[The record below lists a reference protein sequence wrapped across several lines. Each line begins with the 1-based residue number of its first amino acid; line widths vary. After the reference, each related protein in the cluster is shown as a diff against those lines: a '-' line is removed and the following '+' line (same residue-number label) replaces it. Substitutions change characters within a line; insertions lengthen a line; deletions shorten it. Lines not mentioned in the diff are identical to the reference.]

1 MGTKDLNHFIQPA
14 MPYITW
20 EHLGRKLKVWRRN
33 GLSDSHCLK
42 LLRLWVGYE
51 FRDLM
56 DSRGR
61 YPRRKL
67 NDLRLRLGYK
77 NIGQLLADVRRS
89 NSYYLTG
96 KDNEDPDY
104 LISIVWHDWEES
116 DGLLL
121 SGSFTPIASGKTN
134 VEAEDEFSR
143 KNGRNLRP
151 VLNNNYN
158 ITNTTVGTAYAGTL
172 SGNGLSDLNHEQQ
185 EKKRVVREYFS
196 WLEQCT
202 DAEHRGLL
210 TTIKQMIAHPCDVH
224 QKPLRQYHFS
234 VREVEDIW
242 NILITSVLP
251 RYFMDREQF
260 FSPGFMKEPERRI
273 YWMQHTFPKYTRR
286 QVLEAIHIWQKKAQY
301 LEAEQRQT
309 ELSLIRQNRPFS
321 EFEWLETDQNRYYLN
336 QINQRMPIPADAPPR
351 PSDNCDWNYIRQQ
364 WITRTH

>member
-1 MGTKDLNHFIQPA
+1 MGTTDLNHSIQPA

-20 EHLGRKLKVWRRN
+20 EHLGRKLKVWRRT

-61 YPRRKL
+61 YPQKRFNEMRMRLNYMKTSDMLADIRRCRSFFL
-67 NDLRLRLGYK
+67 VGTDADSPSGIYSMLWHEWNESD
-77 NIGQLLADVRRS
+77 GQLLPGSGDCMMQEPA
-89 NSYYLTG
+89 
-96 KDNEDPDY
+96 NEK
-104 LISIVWHDWEES
+104 SQKFCQKSDW
-116 DGLLL
+116 
-121 SGSFTPIASGKTN
+121 FK
-134 VEAEDEFSR
+134 
-143 KNGRNLRP
+143 
-151 VLNNNYN
+151 NNYN

-224 QKPLRQYHFS
+224 HKPLRQYHFS

-260 FSPGFMKEPERRI
+260 FSPGFMKKPERRI

-309 ELSLIRQNRPFS
+309 ELSMIRQNRPFS
-321 EFEWLETDQNRYYLN
+321 EFEWLEADQNRYYLN